1 LETDLSEP
9 GGFNMIQGHAGDS
22 RSLELASAD
31 NSQSPGSGWVM
42 SPIVAVVKII
52 VDNNHGP
59 VVPAEGAPAD
69 IIIAIV
75 PMNPGR
81 SPMIGGDPV
90 PAQSHSPVPAP
101 VVVSTPAPGLIRNPA
116 PAARRIPQPSSVII
130 GPPILVIH
138 AGDPDVAVRPFI
150 GPIAVGGELIF
161 IVGQLRGQVALGDIL
176 ILQRIPVFIPVVKII
191 AIVGE

>member
-1 LETDLSEP
+1 LETDVSEP

-22 RSLELASAD
+22 RSLELAPVD
-31 NSQSPGSGWVM
+31 NGQSPGSGGVM
-42 SPIVAVVKII
+42 GPIVAVVKIV
-52 VDNNHGP
+52 VDDDNRA
-59 VVPAEGAPAD
+59 VVPAERAPTD
-69 IIIAIV
+69 VIIAIV
-75 PMNPGR
+75 PVNPGR

-90 PAQSHSPVPAP
+90 PAQSHPPVPAA

-116 PAARRIPQPSSVII
+116 PAAGRIPEPSSVII

-138 AGDPDVAVRPFI
+138 VGDPDVAVRPLI
-150 GPIAVGGELIF
+150 GPIAVGGELVF
-161 IVGQLRGQVALGDIL
+161 IIGKLRGQVALGDIL

>member
-9 GGFNMIQGHAGDS
+9 GGFNMIQGHPGDS

-31 NSQSPGSGWVM
+31 NSQSPGSSWVM

-52 VDNNHGP
+52 VDNDHRP
-59 VVPAEGAPAD
+59 VVPAERAPAD

-75 PMNPGR
+75 PVHPSR
-81 SPMIGGDPV
+81 SPMIGGNPV
-90 PAQSHSPVPAP
+90 PAQSHSPVPAA
-101 VVVSTPAPGLIRNPA
+101 VVVSAPAPGLIRKPG
-116 PAARRIPQPSSVII
+116 PAARRIPQPSSIII
-130 GPPILVIH
+130 GPPILIIH

-161 IVGQLRGQVALGDIL
+161 IIGQLRGQVAFGDIL
-176 ILQRIPVFIPVVKII
+176 ILQRIPVFVPIVKII
-191 AIVGE
+191 AIEGE